1 MPCVLAGSQK
11 EDSMFVRVTPVRAD
25 ASRQDAVTQLTNDVV
40 IPLLSGLPGFRR
52 YHACLD
58 SAQGTGVAISYWETR
73 EQAQAVA
80 DAVRTIA
87 SQIQTAGAALGP
99 AAIYEV
105 VAEA

>member
-1 MPCVLAGSQK
+1 MY
-11 EDSMFVRVTPVRAD
+11 VRVTPVRAD
-25 ASRQDAVTQLTNDVV
+25 ASRQEAVTQLTNDVV
-40 IPLLSGLPGFRR
+40 IPLLRGLPGFRR

-58 SAQGTGVAISYWETR
+58 SAQGAGVAISYWETA
-73 EQAQAVA
+73 EQAQAVT

-87 SQIQTAGAALGP
+87 PQIQAAGAELGA